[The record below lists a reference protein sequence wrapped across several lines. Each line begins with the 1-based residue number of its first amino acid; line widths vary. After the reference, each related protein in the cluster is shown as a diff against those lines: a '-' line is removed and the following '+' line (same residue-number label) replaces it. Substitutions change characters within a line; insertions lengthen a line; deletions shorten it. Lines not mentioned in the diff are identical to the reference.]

1 MSRPIG
7 NLTAC
12 EKPTVAWVILR
23 RGKNKNGT
31 PGTWEGFRTIMAYR
45 QIKRGRHKGLY
56 RVRLTNG
63 MNAWARDIQAGVHF
77 PKEEP

>member
-1 MSRPIG
+1 MKDRPLG

-12 EKPTVAWVILR
+12 ERPTMAWVIV
-23 RGKNKNGT
+23 
-31 PGTWEGFRTIMAYR
+31 GTWEGYRAILGYR

-63 MNAWARDIQAGVHF
+63 MNAWARDIQKGVHF
-77 PKEEP
+77 PKED